1 VAETMQKYSEAY
13 MRCLKSKVFHQNLQ
27 YSRNSVGNFPDSK
40 DEVSSY
46 SGGRLVEPDNSFS
59 SPSFVPPNEGYYR
72 PMHQQDFNVWSA
84 FHPNI
89 QKAEQNQ
96 FHALE
101 SCFYPMKYEHN
112 FPMDDGFGSV
122 PFRMSSQSYQPDFQF
137 QEFQYFVVIDFEA
150 TCDKEKKPHPQ
161 EIIEFPS
168 VLVNSMTGQVE
179 DCFQIYV
186 RPTYNQLLSDF
197 CRELTGIQQTQVCLD
212 LIA

>member
-1 VAETMQKYSEAY
+1 
-13 MRCLKSKVFHQNLQ
+13 MRCLKSKVLHHNRQ
-27 YSRNSVGNFPDSK
+27 YNRNSVGNFPESK
-40 DEVSSY
+40 DEISSY
-46 SGGRLVEPDNSFS
+46 SGGRLVEPDSSFS
-59 SPSFVPPNEGYYR
+59 SPSFVPPNQGYYR
-72 PMHQQDFNVWSA
+72 PMHQQDFYVWSA

-89 QKAEQNQ
+89 RKAQQNQ
-96 FHALE
+96 FYALE

-112 FPMDDGFGSV
+112 FPMGDGFGSV

-197 CRELTGIQQTQVCLD
+197 CKELTGIQQTQVCLD
-212 LIA
+212 LIT